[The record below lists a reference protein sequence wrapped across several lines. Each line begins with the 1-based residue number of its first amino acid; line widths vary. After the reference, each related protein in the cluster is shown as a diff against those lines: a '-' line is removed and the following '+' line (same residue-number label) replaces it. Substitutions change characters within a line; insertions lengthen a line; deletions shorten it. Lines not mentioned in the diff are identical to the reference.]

1 MRIIRF
7 IIIGLIF
14 FNNTFSQTFEKTI
27 NDNLLNTV
35 FPGRNIQVT
44 ANGDYLVAG
53 KTVPVNGINKIILSK
68 FLSSGEKL
76 WTKVYENGEY
86 VNYHISLEM
95 SQDGGYVI
103 SASGPYEVRII
114 KIDRD
119 GVLLSIRSIDTGDFE
134 DKDPTL
140 LETENEDFILAG
152 TRSLGPADNYQRII
166 SFTEYNSDGQFVS
179 ENEIKGES
187 HLTLQFITEVEGGG
201 YIIGG
206 YSGFR
211 YPEGSCLFI
220 AKLEANGD
228 TIWIKKY
235 ENITTVLNSNIFET
249 QNEQFIVVGTWQ
261 ASNTSINQIF
271 LMWIDT
277 DGIIM
282 WEKSQ
287 LLHNSKGFSVRQ
299 TFDKGFVL
307 TGSTEEYGNGQNDL
321 LILKTNILGDSAW
334 ANTYGGA
341 NSDYGYEIKQT
352 ADSGFI
358 VLGSSDS
365 FEQSGSYLVRTDKQ
379 GNVACRLDHSTF
391 FTPGISSI
399 SVDIYSELT
408 TVGFDPVFRA
418 GKILLY
424 KESNITGKYNIVNT
438 LQNFETNVVNDTSS
452 YPVAKSHK
460 YKIRVINECGDTSL
474 FSEYHRSV
482 YLDVYVGGSNMKSL
496 IWNHYEGAN
505 VISYEILRG
514 ADMNTFSVI
523 DSIPG
528 SINIYSDLNPPVDET
543 MYQIKAILST
553 SNDQINISY
562 SNAATAVYTNIRDKV
577 FLKGKKIKIYP
588 NPVSGQSIVEFSNPD
603 NKKFDCFV
611 FDISGRV
618 LRYYSNITGSSFVF
632 RKKGLTNGIYFI
644 ELRGPKIIRG
654 RIIIE

>member
-7 IIIGLIF
+7 IIIGLVF
-14 FNNTFSQTFEKTI
+14 FNNAFSQTFEKTI
-27 NDNLLNTV
+27 NDNLFNTV

-44 ANGDYLVAG
+44 VNGDYLVAG
-53 KTVPVNGINKIILSK
+53 KTVPVNGINKIILTK

-95 SQDGGYVI
+95 SQDGGYLI
-103 SASGPYEVRII
+103 SASGPHEVRVF
-114 KIDRD
+114 KTDQD
-119 GVLLSIRSIDTGDFE
+119 GVLLSIKSIDTGEFE
-134 DKDPTL
+134 DKYPTL
-140 LETENEDFILAG
+140 LETENENFILAG

-179 ENEIKGES
+179 EKKITGES
-187 HLTLQFITEVEGGG
+187 HLTLQFINEVENGG

-206 YSGFR
+206 YSGFQ

-287 LLHNSKGFSVRQ
+287 LLRNSKGFSVRQ

-307 TGSTEEYGNGQNDL
+307 AGSTEKYGNGQNDL
-321 LILKTNILGDSAW
+321 LILKTSILGDSTW
-334 ANTYGGA
+334 AKTYGGA
-341 NSDYGYEIKQT
+341 GSDYGYEIKQT

-358 VLGSSDS
+358 VLGSSES
-365 FEQSGSYLVRTDKQ
+365 FDQTGSYLIRTDNQ
-379 GNVACRLDHSTF
+379 GNVACRLDHSIF

-399 SVDIYSELT
+399 SVDIYSELS
-408 TVGFDPVFRA
+408 TVGFDPVFGA

-438 LQNFETNVVNDTSS
+438 LQNFETDVVNDTSS
-452 YPVAKSHK
+452 YPVTRSHR
-460 YKIRVINECGDTSL
+460 YMLRVINECGDTSL
-474 FSEYHRSV
+474 YSLSHKSV
-482 YLDVYVGGSNMKSL
+482 FLEVYDGGNDTKSL

-505 VISYEILRG
+505 VVSYVILRG
-514 ADMNTFSVI
+514 IDKNNLSVI

-528 SINIYSDLNPPVDET
+528 SINIYSDLNPPAGEIL
-543 MYQIKAILST
+543 YQIKGILSGDN
-553 SNDQINISY
+553 NDMYISY
-562 SNAATAVYTNIRDKV
+562 SNATTHVVTNVLSKKPGSPGQFKV
-577 FLKGKKIKIYP
+577 YP
-588 NPVSGQSIVEFSNPD
+588 NPVYGQSIVEFSNPD
-603 NKKFDCFV
+603 RKRYDCFV

-618 LRYYSNITGSSFVF
+618 LRYYSNITGNSFVF
-632 RKKGLTNGIYFI
+632 QKEGLANGIYFI
-644 ELRGPKIIRG
+644 ELRGPEIFRG